1 METQQQS
8 KQIGCFK
15 TVFGIVLLLFVL
27 SFLFRTCSGNSDSD
41 DSESMALVMSRN
53 FVRDKLLSPSTAE
66 FAGLSDS
73 RVIKKENV
81 WHITSYVDA
90 KNAFG
95 VAIRKNYSCRL
106 IYKPDEK
113 VWSLLEMNLE

>member
-1 METQQQS
+1 MENQQ
-8 KQIGCFK
+8 QIGCFK
-15 TVFGIVLLLFVL
+15 TVFSIVLLLFVL

-81 WHITSYVDA
+81 WYINSYVDA